1 MLETVNKMSMY
12 EVEKLTS
19 VMRLFHK
26 HSYLIVYFL
35 VDFPKSMSSVLLY
48 MGLKCM
54 AVKMK
59 YFEKKSMMLQL
70 FFAVWKHLGGIKVK
84 MKSVEITWF
93 VIKL

>member
-19 VMRLFHK
+19 VMRLFQK
-26 HSYLIVYFL
+26 HSYLIVYFP

-59 YFEKKSMMLQL
+59 YFEKNSMMLQL
-70 FFAVWKHLGGIKVK
+70 FFCSLKTFGWY
-84 MKSVEITWF
+84 
-93 VIKL
+93 